1 MSDEVMVREREAH
14 AWLDVRDAL
23 RTYMQ
28 TWVNI
33 EDDDAW
39 MNFKEEVESMIDE
52 LTHEIYG
59 EEA

>member
-1 MSDEVMVREREAH
+1 MSDEVMVQEREAH